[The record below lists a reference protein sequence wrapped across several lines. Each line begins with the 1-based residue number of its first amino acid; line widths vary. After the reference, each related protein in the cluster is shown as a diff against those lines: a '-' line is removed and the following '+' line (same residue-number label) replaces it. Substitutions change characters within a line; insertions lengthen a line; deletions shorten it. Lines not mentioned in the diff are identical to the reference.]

1 MNLRDAI
8 RLIMQKRPTTIFWIL
23 GITLGIIY
31 ALANRNYMSPDGI
44 CYLNVGDALFRGD
57 WHSAINALWSPL
69 YGWILGLAIFL
80 FKPSISREFPVVQLV
95 NLCIYTCALA
105 CFTFFMDNLLNYH
118 QTQVA
123 LENEQDA
130 IGLPRWAIMGIGY
143 ALFGEASLILI
154 RSYHVTPD
162 MCVAALVYLICGLLV
177 RIRMGSH
184 GWQIFAALGI
194 LLGLGYLA
202 KTVMFPLA
210 FVFIIVGMFAVGNI
224 KKGFLLSIIATLCF
238 AVIAAPLILALS
250 RDKGRMTIGDSA
262 KLNYVW
268 HVNLVLPFFVHWQGG
283 PTGSGSPKHPT
294 RILFEKPR
302 VYEFSGPVR
311 GTYPPY
317 QDPSYWYDGV
327 KVRFSLKDQI
337 NAIVRSLR
345 DYYTIVYEPQVGLIS
360 GILIFCL
367 LSERGWRFFKGI
379 LRQWFILLPALVA
392 FVMYLLVAVFGRY
405 IGMFIVLFWMGIL
418 TGIRMADS
426 LSSIKQIR
434 AVCTVMILLIVI
446 PIAVSTAGALWSLA
460 LDVHRGPSV
469 PSDQQVAFGLRD
481 LGMQPGDKVAL
492 LGCEFCPY
500 WARLCRLTVVAE
512 LPYSDRL
519 DFWSAKKNL
528 KDQILDAIAKAGAK
542 AVIAREIPALETDV
556 AWHQIGTTDYHVL
569 MLNR

>member
-1 MNLRDAI
+1 M
-8 RLIMQKRPTTIFWIL
+8 
-23 GITLGIIY
+23 
-31 ALANRNYMSPDGI
+31 
-44 CYLNVGDALFRGD
+44 
-57 WHSAINALWSPL
+57 
-69 YGWILGLAIFL
+69 
-80 FKPSISREFPVVQLV
+80 
-95 NLCIYTCALA
+95 
-105 CFTFFMDNLLNYH
+105 
-118 QTQVA
+118 
-123 LENEQDA
+123 ENEQDG

-143 ALFGEASLILI
+143 ALFGEAALILI

-210 FVFIIVGMFAVGNI
+210 FVFIIIGMFAVGNI

-238 AVIAAPLILALS
+238 AVIAVPLIVALS

-283 PTGSGSPKHPT
+283 PAGSGSPKHPT

-345 DYYTIVYEPQVGLIS
+345 DYYRIVYEPQVGLIS

-367 LSERGWRFFKGI
+367 LSERGWRLFKSI
-379 LRQWFILLPALVA
+379 LRQWFILVPALVA

-418 TGIRMADS
+418 TGIRMPDS

-434 AVCTVMILLIVI
+434 AICTVMILLLVI
-446 PIAVSTAGALWSLA
+446 PIAVSTAEALWSIA

-469 PSDQQVAFGLRD
+469 ESYQQVAFGLRD
-481 LGMQPGDKVAL
+481 LGFQPGDKVAI
-492 LGCEFCPY
+492 LGCETPPY

-512 LPYSDRL
+512 LPYSDLL
-519 DFWSAKKNL
+519 DFWSAKKSL

-542 AVIAREIPALETDV
+542 AVIAREIPAFETDV
-556 AWHQIGTTDYHVL
+556 TWHQIGSTDYHVL